1 MTQLITIGGK
11 EYTLDEV
18 QTLEKAG
25 VLNVGAKHDTSSA
38 TPSAQALNGPF
49 PGNSSQFGVFSGA
62 GVRPGSF
69 STLARVDSMLRYI
82 PFFRSVNYNE
92 LIEIMTGVTEG
103 AGTNATGACATAPKA
118 GDFKVMRQS
127 STFGIIHEGT
137 KVDDITQAGM
147 RRDYADIDRELYNIS
162 VADNPLLPQVPGI
175 DGTNIASSRLR
186 ASMFTLGVD
195 IERNASRVFWSGTAG
210 TEDNTYRGVA
220 RQWAGV
226 ESLVKTGYAD
236 SVTNLVAPAAD
247 SMVKSYNALITGTDS
262 ASRNFVA
269 GLTDLVYSMIA
280 RAEAL
285 QMPGVQWA
293 LVMRRDLF
301 REAAKQIAADL
312 PTYTS
317 AGTTSSPMML
327 DAQAVQMSF
336 VDMFNNQYLLIDGQQ
351 IRVIVDNSIPREV
364 TANNTYKSDIFMLP
378 LSGLGRP
385 LLYAQ
390 YFDMGNPVAE
400 ELTNAFGIE
409 GESRVIN
416 NGLYRVFK
424 RVTKGCIEFDVF
436 ARLRVILEAPFL
448 AGRLDDV
455 WYTSYIQD
463 RQPIPGFSYYANGGL
478 TYRT

>member
-1 MTQLITIGGK
+1 MSQLIKIGGK
-11 EYTLDEV
+11 EYTLD
-18 QTLEKAG
+18 QIQALEDAG
-25 VLNVGAKHDTSSA
+25 VLNIGAKHDTSST

-49 PGNSSQFGVFSGA
+49 PGNNAQFGVFSGA

-69 STLARVDSMLRYI
+69 STLARVESTLRAI
-82 PFFRSVNYNE
+82 PFFKSVNYNE

-103 AGTNATGACATAPKA
+103 SGNNATGSCAAAPKA

-127 STFGIIHEGT
+127 SNFGIIHEGT

-147 RRDYADIDRELYNIS
+147 RRDYADVDRELYNLS
-162 VADNPLLPQVPGI
+162 TADNPLLPQVPGI
-175 DGTNIASSRLR
+175 DGSSVATSRLR

-195 IERNASRVFWSGTAG
+195 IERNASRVFWSGSAG

-226 ESLVKTGYAD
+226 ENLVKTGYTD
-236 SVTNLVAPAAD
+236 SVTGVVAPAAD

-262 ASRNFVA
+262 ASRSFVA

-280 RAEAL
+280 RAEDL

-312 PTYTS
+312 PTYTN
-317 AGTTSSPMML
+317 AGSVYSPMNR
-327 DAQAVQMSF
+327 DAMSVQMSF
-336 VDMFNNQYLLIDGQQ
+336 VDMFNNGYLLIDGQQ
-351 IRVIVDNSIPREV
+351 IRVITDNSIPRE
-364 TANNTYKSDIFMLP
+364 TLANNRYKSDIFMLP

-390 YFDMGNPVAE
+390 YFDMGNAQAE
-400 ELTNAFGIE
+400 ELSTAFGIE

-424 RVTKGCIEFDVF
+424 RVTKGCVEFDVF

-448 AGRLDDV
+448 AARLDDV
-455 WYTSYIQD
+455 WYDSYIQD
-463 RQPIPGFSYYANGGL
+463 RQAIPGFSNYFNGGA
-478 TYRT
+478 TFRS

>member
-1 MTQLITIGGK
+1 MTQLIKIGGK
-11 EYTLDEV
+11 EYTLEEIQV
-18 QTLEKAG
+18 LEKAG

-49 PGNSSQFGVFSGA
+49 PGNNSQFGVFSGA

-69 STLARVDSMLRYI
+69 STLARVDSVLRFI

-103 AGTNATGACATAPKA
+103 SGSNATGSCATAPKA
-118 GDFKVMRQS
+118 GDFKVMRQN

-147 RRDYADIDRELYNIS
+147 RRDYADIDRELYNLS
-162 VADNPLLPQVPGI
+162 MAENPLLPQVPGI
-175 DGTNIASSRLR
+175 DGQSVATSKLR

-210 TEDNTYRGVA
+210 TEDNTYRGIA
-220 RQWAGV
+220 RQWAGI
-226 ESLVKTGYAD
+226 ESLVKTGYTD
-236 SVTNLVAPAAD
+236 SVTGVVAPAAD

-262 ASRNFVA
+262 ASRNFVT

-317 AGTTSSPMML
+317 AGTTASPMMR

-336 VDMFNNQYLLIDGQQ
+336 VDMFNNGYLLIDGQQ
-351 IRVIVDNSIPREV
+351 IRVIVDNSIPRET
-364 TANNTYKSDIFMLP
+364 TANNRYKSDIFMLP

-390 YFDMGNPVAE
+390 YFDMGNAQAE

-409 GESRVIN
+409 GESRTAN

-455 WYTSYIQD
+455 WYDSYIQD

>member
-1 MTQLITIGGK
+1 MSQLIKIGGK
-11 EYTLDEV
+11 EYTLD
-18 QTLEKAG
+18 QIQALEDAG
-25 VLNVGAKHDTSSA
+25 VLNIGAKHDTSST

-49 PGNSSQFGVFSGA
+49 PGNNAQFGVFSGA

-69 STLARVDSMLRYI
+69 ATLARVDSTLRAI
-82 PFFRSVNYNE
+82 PFFKSVNYNE

-103 AGTNATGACATAPKA
+103 SGNNATGSCAAAPKA

-127 STFGIIHEGT
+127 SNFGIIHEGT

-147 RRDYADIDRELYNIS
+147 RRDYADVDRELYNIS
-162 VADNPLLPQVPGI
+162 TAENPLLPQLSGVEGI
-175 DGTNIASSRLR
+175 GIASSRLR

-195 IERNASRVFWSGTAG
+195 IERNASRVFWSGSAG

-226 ESLVKTGYAD
+226 ENLVKTGYTD
-236 SVTNLVAPAAD
+236 SVTGVVAPAAD
-247 SMVKSYNALITGTDS
+247 SMVASYNALITGTDS
-262 ASRNFVA
+262 NSRSFVA

-280 RAEAL
+280 RAEDL

-312 PTYTS
+312 PTYTN
-317 AGTTSSPMML
+317 AGTSTSPMNR
-327 DAQAVQMSF
+327 DAMSVQMSF
-336 VDMFNNQYLLIDGQQ
+336 VDMFNNGYLLIDGQQ
-351 IRVIVDNSIPREV
+351 IRVITDNSIPRE
-364 TANNTYKSDIFMLP
+364 TLANNRYKSDIFMLP

-390 YFDMGNPVAE
+390 YFDMGNAQAE
-400 ELTNAFGIE
+400 ELSTAFGIE

-448 AGRLDDV
+448 AARLDDV
-455 WYTSYIQD
+455 WYDSYIQD
-463 RQPIPGFSYYANGGL
+463 RQAIVGFSGYANGGA
-478 TYRT
+478 TMRT